1 MTIGDEELVQF
12 IAKYIYECSYLLF
25 SICAMCGINADN
37 VRKPVK
43 QIPSLSSSKA
53 QVRYPPLAVAK
64 DLHVVTLHYRLYD
77 GHNISYG
84 MSHIV

>member
-43 QIPSLSSSKA
+43 QIPLLSSSEV
-53 QVRYPPLAVAK
+53 QLRYPPLAVAK
-64 DLHVVTLHYRLYD
+64 DLHVVILHYRLYD
-77 GHNISYG
+77 GHNIPCRV
-84 MSHIV
+84 SHIV